1 MTSSN
6 INLESAPLDNFSEC
20 HSGIVRHLNDLDSLV
35 PLLEPARQ
43 AHRLAAEAVRFF
55 RASIFEHHNEEEKD
69 LFPAVIANANAGEER
84 NKAQEA
90 VDRLVREHR
99 HLESVWSKLEPQLD
113 AIAHGGAGDVDVE
126 AIKLLVGNY
135 QAHAKYEED
144 VFLPLAKAVLSRQ
157 GEHMA
162 ALGLRIHMRHTP
174 LQVTPF

>member
-6 INLESAPLDNFSEC
+6 VNLEQAPLDNFSEC

-43 AHRLAAEAVRFF
+43 AHKLAAEAVRFF

-69 LFPAVIANANAGEER
+69 LFPAVLANANAGEER

-99 HLESVWSKLEPQLD
+99 HLESVWAKLQPQLES
-113 AIAHGGAGDVDVE
+113 IAHGGAGDVDVE
-126 AIKLLVGNY
+126 AIRMLVTNY
-135 QAHAKYEED
+135 QAHARYEED
-144 VFLPLAKAVLSRQ
+144 VFLPLAKAVLARQ
-157 GEHMA
+157 GDHMA
-162 ALGLRIHMRHTP
+162 ALGLRLHMRHTP